1 MIYDE
6 IESIGRTLEQGSHRR
21 SVPGTPATSQIFAA
35 QAPSDLDADAEIG
48 TTAELGY
55 N

>member
-1 MIYDE
+1 MIDDE
-6 IESIGRTLEQGSHRR
+6 IESVGRTVEQGSHHR
-21 SVPGTPATSQIFAA
+21 SVPGTPATSQVFAT

>member
-1 MIYDE
+1 MNYDN
-6 IESIGRTLEQGSHRR
+6 IESIGRTLDQGVHHR
-21 SVPGTPATSQIFAA
+21 SIPGKPATIQVHATQAA
-35 QAPSDLDADAEIG
+35 SDLDAEAEIG

>member
-1 MIYDE
+1 MNYDD
-6 IESIGRTLEQGSHRR
+6 IESIGSTLEQGVHHR
-21 SVPGTPATSQIFAA
+21 SIPGKPAT
-35 QAPSDLDADAEIG
+35 SDLDAEAEIG